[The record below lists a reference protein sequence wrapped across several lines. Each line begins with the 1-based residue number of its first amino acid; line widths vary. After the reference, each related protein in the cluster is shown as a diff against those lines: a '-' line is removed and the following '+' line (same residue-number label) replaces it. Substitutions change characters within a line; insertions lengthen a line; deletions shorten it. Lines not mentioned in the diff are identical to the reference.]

1 VFVSSAARRQRA
13 RAKRKPILQA
23 IKTRF
28 HKTRGIIGFFCR
40 SFPPTISDA
49 REKLNP
55 PLIYALIFHQL
66 CFFTA
71 DVEQDLC
78 AITIPYKTHTPLFS
92 AFSKQHTIYF
102 FVTVQNA
109 FCVRKLQIN
118 VEILSSRGSTSNT
131 HTFFPA
137 ASLFEGQPKYF

>member
-1 VFVSSAARRQRA
+1 MSLCVFSHFLALAVCVWLRYLECVCVFVSSAARRQRA

-66 CFFTA
+66 CF
-71 DVEQDLC
+71 LR
-78 AITIPYKTHTPLFS
+78 P
-92 AFSKQHTIYF
+92 
-102 FVTVQNA
+102 
-109 FCVRKLQIN
+109 
-118 VEILSSRGSTSNT
+118 TSNKICVLLPSLT
-131 HTFFPA
+131 KHTRPFSLPFPNNTLYTFL
-137 ASLFEGQPKYF
+137 SPSKTLFVCANYKSMWKS